1 MENEETVMSK
11 TAVVLPPTQY
21 TRTSRLPIPPLQPG
35 DRLSRR
41 EFARRYEAMPHI
53 KKAELIEGVVYMPS
67 PVHFSTHSEPHA
79 HIIGWLVVYAAATPG
94 VQLGDN
100 ATVILDADNEVQPDV
115 LLRLAEDKGGQ
126 SRINAK
132 DYVEGSPEL
141 VVEIAASSASIDL
154 HDKKH
159 IYRRNGVQE
168 YLVWEVYDG
177 RITWFYLDEGEY
189 QPLPPD
195 DNGIFRSRVF
205 PGLWLAAVDLL
216 RGELTAVLQTVRDGL
231 QTEEH
236 KQFVA
241 KINQL

>member
-1 MENEETVMSK
+1 LEFEETIMSK
-11 TAVVLPPTQY
+11 TAVILPPTQD
-21 TRTSRLPIPPLQPG
+21 TWTSRLPVPPLQPG
-35 DRLSRR
+35 DHLSRR

-53 KKAELIEGVVYMPS
+53 KKAELIEGVVYMPF
-67 PVHFSTHSEPHA
+67 PVHFSTHSQPHA
-79 HIIGWLVVYAAATPG
+79 NIMIWLGTYFVATPG

-100 ATVILDADNEVQPDV
+100 ATVILDADNEVQPDA

-126 SRINAK
+126 SHINAK
-132 DYVEGSPEL
+132 DYVEGPPEL

-154 HDKKH
+154 YDKKH

-177 RITWFYLDEGEY
+177 RITWFYLEEGEY

-195 DNGIFRSRVF
+195 DEGIFRSRVF

-216 RGELTAVLQTVRDGL
+216 RGELTAVLQTVQAGL
-231 QTEEH
+231 KTDEY